1 MEQVGFKLLDVS
13 ISLFISATV
22 IYGIY
27 RYALAELAKKDVII
41 ANKDTEIARLQTE
54 EKEEIR
60 QNQQVLIKASDTI
73 GQVIASSDN
82 LKAEMIRRLEELKD
96 LINRTI
102 VK

>member
-1 MEQVGFKLLDVS
+1 MEQVGFKLLDIS
-13 ISLFISATV
+13 ISLFISAIV

-27 RYALAELAKKDVII
+27 KYALSEMAKKDVII

-54 EKEEIR
+54 QKEEIR

-73 GQVIASSDN
+73 GQVIASTDN
-82 LKAEMIRRLEELKD
+82 LKADMIRRLEELKD

>member
-1 MEQVGFKLLDVS
+1 LLDVS